1 MKGKGV
7 NFDVGIEFHQ
17 GYMSRPMFATSIMQR
32 ELEIIQQDL
41 HCNAIRISGTDIDRL
56 VIVSEEALEQGLE
69 VWLSPH
75 LHDNNQ
81 QETLEYTVKCAST
94 AEKLRQ
100 QWPQLI
106 YILGCELTWFMQGI
120 LPGNNFRRVSPRD
133 RYRLQRKFCK
143 VIDRNSKVITC

>member
-1 MKGKGV
+1 
-7 NFDVGIEFHQ
+7 
-17 GYMSRPMFATSIMQR
+17 MSRPMFATPIMQR

-56 VIVSEEALEQGLE
+56 VIASEEALKQGLE

-75 LHDNNQ
+75 LHDKNQ
-81 QETLEYTVKCAST
+81 QETLEFTVKCAST

-100 QWPQLI
+100 QWLQLI

-120 LPGNNFRRVSPRD
+120 LPGNNFRRVSPYNTYARQGAL
-133 RYRLQRKFCK
+133 YK
-143 VIDRNSKVITC
+143 VIGRTAKVFT